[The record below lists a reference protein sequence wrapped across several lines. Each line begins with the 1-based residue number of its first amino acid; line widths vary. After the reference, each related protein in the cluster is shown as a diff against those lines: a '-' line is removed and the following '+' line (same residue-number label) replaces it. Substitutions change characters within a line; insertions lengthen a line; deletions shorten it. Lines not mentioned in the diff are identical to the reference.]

1 MIWWVLLV
9 LSLLFSFLLSGIE
22 SAVLSVS
29 RVRVRHAADEGDKK
43 ASVLLRL
50 IADRDALLGAVTVV
64 NHVFNLIAFS
74 IIAWAIVRAL
84 GVWGYAVSFL
94 VALPVF
100 LIGLEVL
107 PKTLFRRYP
116 FRMLR
121 ALLAVVRVPAL
132 FCGVFKKIR
141 HLQTAAGD
149 GEDAS
154 TAVGRED
161 LKQLAQGLVNQ
172 KALPPAAATLISRVL
187 DFKRLRTAAVM
198 VPFTRITAVPPDM
211 PLQDALRLASQ
222 HSYSALPVL
231 AAEGGFTGILEVAA
245 LPSPLP
251 LDRLVRQHMKTLED
265 SMSTD
270 SALHTLQRL
279 RKRGRTLAVVRE
291 PGTNKALGI
300 VTEEDL
306 LKPLLTTTGKIIC
319 Q

>member
-1 MIWWVLLV
+1 MIWWLLLA
-9 LSLLFSFLLSGIE
+9 LSLLMSFLLSGIE

-29 RVRVRHAADEGDKK
+29 RVRVRHAADGGDRK
-43 ASVLLRL
+43 AGALLRL
-50 IADRDALLGAVTVV
+50 IADRDALLGVVTVV
-64 NHVFNLIAFS
+64 NHVCNLTAFS

-84 GVWGYAVSFL
+84 GVRGYAVSFL
-94 VALPVF
+94 VALPVY

-121 ALLAVVRVPAL
+121 ALLPLVRVLAI
-132 FCGVFKKIR
+132 FRGMFKTIR
-141 HLQTAAGD
+141 HLRPASDD
-149 GEDAS
+149 GEDGH
-154 TAVGRED
+154 TAGRED
-161 LKQLAQGLVNQ
+161 LKLLAQGLVKQ

-187 DFKRLRTAAVM
+187 DFRRLRTAAVM

-211 PLQDALRLASQ
+211 PLKDALRLASQ
-222 HSYSALPVL
+222 NGYSALPVL
-231 AAEGGFTGILEVAA
+231 GTEGGFNGILEVAA
-245 LPSPLP
+245 LPSPMP
-251 LDRLVRQHMKTLED
+251 SDRLVRQHMKTLED
-265 SMSTD
+265 SMATD

-306 LKPLLTTTGKIIC
+306 LKPLLMTVSK
-319 Q
+319 